1 MIKEYIFKKSLDLIL
16 AIGLK
21 VLKNTKFNLQSSKQD
36 IEESLN
42 IHLRGVKN
50 WCNEV
55 SFTDLKKSK
64 SLDDIFIDLDLYIY
78 PRRVRL
84 SLDEKISK
92 IPLEKIFKK
101 EPNHIALLG
110 QPGSGKTTSMKH
122 LCHSIIFD
130 ENFYPEEFDF
140 PILIQLRD
148 FNRLGKQSEYKKGLI
163 FNYLFEILGLKLLIH
178 DNQEEDQIQSIKE
191 KIVTEILNNVKSLI
205 ILDGFDEL
213 QFYNRRELIIHEIG
227 KLAKTIESSRLIVTS
242 RTADFNYS
250 TEKLSIYEL
259 SPLDDS
265 QIYKFAHKWLK
276 NKEAADKFLEA
287 IRNSPFYDATIRP
300 LTIAHL
306 CAIFERVGKIPEKP
320 KTVYRKI
327 VNLLLEEWDEQKNIR
342 RQSEYSGFETDRK
355 FEFLSNLAYTLTIS
369 SFNVSFSKYDLEDAY
384 LKIFQDFDLN
394 RKDAEKVVSELE
406 SHTGLFV
413 QAGYHQYEFAH
424 KSLQEY
430 LTAEFIVKLP
440 IIPNQRNIL
449 IRLPDELAIAVT
461 ISSSPSSYF
470 IELINNRFLPH
481 RFNYKFI
488 KSFISRLIVEK
499 PDFNN
504 IEEVGISALLLYS
517 IYLNSLSDD
526 QSQLR
531 LFYPDSLITQFES
544 LIHSIF
550 KRNTKDIIERHY
562 TQISMLESDSGH
574 NIVLLQLADKH
585 GKKYPKTLYC
595 RDSFLKD
602 LKSNSI

>member
-1 MIKEYIFKKSLDLIL
+1 MIKEYLIKKSLDLIL
-16 AIGLK
+16 AIGSK
-21 VLKNTKFNLQSSKQD
+21 VIKNTKFSLQSTKLD

-42 IHLRGVKN
+42 IHLRSVKN
-50 WCNEV
+50 WCSEV

-64 SLDDIFIDLDLYIY
+64 SLEDIFIDLDLYVF

-84 SLDEKISK
+84 SVGENISK

-122 LCHSIIFD
+122 LCHSILFE
-130 ENFYPEEFDF
+130 ENFYPDHFDF

-148 FNRLGKQSEYKKGLI
+148 FNRLGKQPEYKRGLI
-163 FNYLFEILGLKLLIH
+163 YNYLFDILGLKLIIH
-178 DNQEEDQIQSIKE
+178 ENQEEDQIQSIKE

-213 QFYNRRELIIHEIG
+213 QFYNRRELIIHELG
-227 KLAKTIESSRLIVTS
+227 KLARTIESSRIIITS

-250 TEKLSIYEL
+250 TEKLSIYEI
-259 SPLDDS
+259 SPLNDE

-276 NKEAADKFLEA
+276 DNDSADKFLEA

-327 VNLLLEEWDEQKNIR
+327 VNLLLEEWDEQKSIR
-342 RQSEYSGFETDRK
+342 RQSEYSGFEIDRK
-355 FEFLSNLAYTLTIS
+355 FEFLSNLAYALTLA
-369 SFNVSFSKYDLEDAY
+369 SFNVSFSKIDLENAY
-384 LKIFQDFDLN
+384 FKIFQDFDLN
-394 RKDAEKVVSELE
+394 KNDAEKVVSELE

-413 QAGYHQYEFAH
+413 QAGYHEYEFAH
-424 KSLQEY
+424 KSLQEF

-440 IIPNQRNIL
+440 TIPDQRNTL

-470 IELINNRFLPH
+470 IELINNRFVPH
-481 RFNYKFI
+481 KFNYKFI

-499 PDFNN
+499 PDFNSV
-504 IEEVGISALLLYS
+504 EEVGISALVLYS
-517 IYLNSLSDD
+517 LYLNSLSDD

-531 LFYPDSLITQFES
+531 IFYPDSLITQFES
-544 LIHSIF
+544 LIDSIF
-550 KRNTKDIIERHY
+550 KRNTKDLIEKHY
-562 TQISMLESDSGH
+562 EQISILESDSGH
-574 NIVLLQLADKH
+574 KIVLLQLADKRN
-585 GKKYPKTLYC
+585 KRYPKTLYC
-595 RDSFLKD
+595 RDSFIKD
-602 LKSNSI
+602 LKSN